1 MGEHPVSNSDLLL
14 QMGKLE
20 GQVGQIL
27 HMMQANHTAINQRM
41 DDMRSA
47 FNARMDAYT
56 DRLEKIEARERGTA
70 IKAAVSGS
78 ISGMTA
84 SIITAAAV
92 TMLKG

>member
-78 ISGMTA
+78 ISGMKA